1 VAISGPH
8 LSQCSDIVRTFL
20 KHGSNAGLTLAR
32 ERKNFGGL
40 NFPTSRPMI
49 DTRQRASKGEIT
61 AMSMSIYNN
70 ATPISLHD
78 RLDRREKEEKM
89 GLGRLTGA
97 RVDDGLDKAAG
108 LPSLSPPAPADSAKK
123 VPEASAA
130 QESSDFSRDFIADQP
145 EAAISA
151 QANQNK
157 RSAMRLLEQ
166 QP

>member
-1 VAISGPH
+1 
-8 LSQCSDIVRTFL
+8 
-20 KHGSNAGLTLAR
+20 
-32 ERKNFGGL
+32 
-40 NFPTSRPMI
+40 
-49 DTRQRASKGEIT
+49 
-61 AMSMSIYNN
+61 MSMSIFNN

-108 LPSLSPPAPADSAKK
+108 LPEVSPPPTDNKK

-130 QESSDFSRDFIADQP
+130 QASSDFSRDFIASQP

-157 RSAMRLLEQ
+157 RTAMRLLQQ